1 MISLPRPRPSFA
13 CASVVA
19 LLALIPGASLRADE
33 PVVWTNAVGVSV
45 SGNSLTKTGG
55 ATAWDAGAATVQ
67 TIRAGYAY
75 VESTTTETTTH
86 PICPL
91 TNGTTPQDSTPLP
104 SPFFP
109 QGPTPPLPYS
119 G

>member
-33 PVVWTNAVGVSV
+33 PVVWTHAAGVSV

-55 ATAWDAGAATVQ
+55 ATAWAAGAPTVQ
-67 TIRAGYAY
+67 PTRDGYGDA
-75 VESTTTETTTH
+75 ERTTTEATPPRMCGQRHGDGRSTNTTTDFADLAH
-86 PICPL
+86 
-91 TNGTTPQDSTPLP
+91 GDASV
-104 SPFFP
+104 
-109 QGPTPPLPYS
+109 
-119 G
+119 